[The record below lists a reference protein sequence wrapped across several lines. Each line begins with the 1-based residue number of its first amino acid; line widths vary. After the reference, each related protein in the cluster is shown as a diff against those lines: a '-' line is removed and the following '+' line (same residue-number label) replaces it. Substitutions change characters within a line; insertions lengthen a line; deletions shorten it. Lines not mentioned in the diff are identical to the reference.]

1 MLNMKL
7 LLSIRFL
14 QRQLVQAMC
23 GSLVRCLVVLFMLLA
38 GCVMAQPVVLPQPQ
52 QPQVMTLPLTI
63 DGMVHQVVT
72 HVYKPSGSGPFPLVI
87 FSHGRAPLQADRD
100 KLQYPVLIGHANYWL
115 RKGVAVVAPVR
126 PGYGATGGA
135 DRENSL
141 TRWSGSTCIS
151 DPDFTQVGR
160 HASAVVAAVHG
171 WAVGQPWVRTDRILL
186 AGQSVGG
193 LTAIAA
199 SALNLPGVLASV
211 NFAGGAGG
219 NPVASPG
226 SSCKP
231 ENLTRTYAAYGKLVK
246 IPSLWLYAENDQYW
260 GADAPQ
266 RWYAAF
272 SAGGS
277 DAALVQTGPLPE
289 HDGHSLL
296 AFGGRLWSVPLNAFV
311 LKTGLLEP

>member
-1 MLNMKL
+1 
-7 LLSIRFL
+7 
-14 QRQLVQAMC
+14 
-23 GSLVRCLVVLFMLLA
+23 MLLT
-38 GCVMAQPVVLPQPQ
+38 GSVMAQPVVPPQPQ

-63 DGMVHQVVT
+63 DGTVHQVVT
-72 HVYKPSGSGPFPLVI
+72 HVYKPSGTGPFPLVI

-126 PGYGATGGA
+126 PGYGETGGA

-141 TRWSGSTCIS
+141 TRWSGSTCTS

-160 HASAVVAAVHG
+160 NASAVVAAVHG
-171 WAVGQPWVRTDRILL
+171 WAVQQPWVRTDRILL

-219 NPVASPG
+219 NPAASPG

-277 DAALVQTGPLPE
+277 DSALVQTSPLPE

>member
-1 MLNMKL
+1 
-7 LLSIRFL
+7 
-14 QRQLVQAMC
+14 
-23 GSLVRCLVVLFMLLA
+23 
-38 GCVMAQPVVLPQPQ
+38 
-52 QPQVMTLPLTI
+52 MTLPLTI
-63 DGMVHQVVT
+63 DGTTYQVVT
-72 HVYKPSGSGPFPLVI
+72 HVYKPQGVRPFPLVI
-87 FSHGRAPLQADRD
+87 FSHGRAPLQADR
-100 KLQYPVLIGHANYWL
+100 
-115 RKGVAVVAPVR
+115 
-126 PGYGATGGA
+126 
-135 DRENSL
+135 ENSL
-141 TRWSGSTCIS
+141 TRWSGSICTS

-160 HASAVVAAVHG
+160 NASAVVVAVHG
-171 WAVGQPWVRTDRILL
+171 WAVQQPWVRTDRILL

-219 NPVASPG
+219 NPAASPG
-226 SSCKP
+226 NSCKP
-231 ENLTRTYAAYGKLVK
+231 ENLTRTYASYGKLVK
-246 IPSLWLYAENDQYW
+246 IPSLWLYAENDQDW

-277 DAALVQTGPLPE
+277 DATLVQTGPLPE

-296 AFGGRLWSVPLNAFV
+296 TFGGRLWSVPLNAFV

>member
-1 MLNMKL
+1 MKL
-7 LLSIRFL
+7 LVSMRFL
-14 QRQLVQAMC
+14 QRQLVQAVC
-23 GSLVRCLVVLFMLLA
+23 GSLGLRLVTLFMLLA
-38 GCVMAQPVVLPQPQ
+38 GSVMAQPAVPQR
-52 QPQVMTLPLTI
+52 PQVMILPLTI
-63 DGMVHQVVT
+63 DGTVHQVVT
-72 HVYKPSGSGPFPLVI
+72 HVYKPSGTGPFPLVI

-126 PGYGATGGA
+126 PGYGETGGA

-141 TRWSGSTCIS
+141 TRWSGSTCTS

-160 HASAVVAAVHG
+160 NASAVVVAVHG
-171 WAVGQPWVRTDRILL
+171 WAVQQPWVRTDRILL
-186 AGQSVGG
+186 EGQSVGG

-219 NPVASPG
+219 NPAASPG

-231 ENLTRTYAAYGKLVK
+231 ENLTRTYASYGKLVK

-296 AFGGRLWSVPLNAFV
+296 TFGGRLWSVPLNAFV

>member
-1 MLNMKL
+1 MKL
-7 LLSIRFL
+7 LVSMRFL
-14 QRQLVQAMC
+14 QRQLVQAVC
-23 GSLVRCLVVLFMLLA
+23 GSLGLRLVTLFMLLA
-38 GCVMAQPVVLPQPQ
+38 GSVMAQPAVPQR
-52 QPQVMTLPLTI
+52 PQVMTLPLTI
-63 DGMVHQVVT
+63 DGTVHQVVT
-72 HVYKPSGSGPFPLVI
+72 HVYKPSGTGPFPLVI
-87 FSHGRAPLQADRD
+87 FSHGREPLQADRD

-126 PGYGATGGA
+126 PGYGETGGA

-141 TRWSGSTCIS
+141 TRWSGSTCTS

-160 HASAVVAAVHG
+160 NASAVVVAVHG
-171 WAVGQPWVRTDRILL
+171 WAVQQPWVRTDRILL
-186 AGQSVGG
+186 EGQSVGG

-199 SALNLPGVLASV
+199 SALNLLGVLASV

-219 NPVASPG
+219 NPAASPG

-231 ENLTRTYAAYGKLVK
+231 ENLTRTYASYGKLVK

-296 AFGGRLWSVPLNAFV
+296 TFGGRLWSVPLNAFV

>member
-1 MLNMKL
+1 MKL
-7 LLSIRFL
+7 LVLMRFS
-14 QRQLVQAMC
+14 QRQLVPAV
-23 GSLVRCLVVLFMLLA
+23 GRSLGLRLVILFMLLA
-38 GCVMAQPVVLPQPQ
+38 GSVMAQPAVLPQPQ
-52 QPQVMTLPLTI
+52 QPQVMVLPLTI
-63 DGMVHQVVT
+63 DGTVYHVVT
-72 HVYKPSGSGPFPLVI
+72 HVYKPSGTGPFPLVV

-126 PGYGATGGA
+126 PGYGETGGA

-160 HASAVVAAVHG
+160 NASAVVAAVHG
-171 WAVGQPWVRTDRILL
+171 WAVQQPWVRTDRILL

-219 NPVASPG
+219 NPAASPG

-246 IPSLWLYAENDQYW
+246 VPSLWLYAENDQYW

-311 LKTGLLEP
+311 VKTGLLEP

>member
-1 MLNMKL
+1 MKL
-7 LLSIRFL
+7 LVLMRFL
-14 QRQLVQAMC
+14 QGQLVPAV
-23 GSLVRCLVVLFMLLA
+23 GGLFGRRLVALFMLLT
-38 GCVMAQPVVLPQPQ
+38 GSVMAQPVVPPQPQ

-63 DGMVHQVVT
+63 DGTVHQVVT
-72 HVYKPSGSGPFPLVI
+72 HVYKPSGTGPFPLVI

-126 PGYGATGGA
+126 PGYGETGGA

-141 TRWSGSTCIS
+141 TRWSGSTCTS

-160 HASAVVAAVHG
+160 NASAVVVAVHG
-171 WAVGQPWVRTDRILL
+171 WAVQQPWVRTDRILL

-219 NPVASPG
+219 NPAASPG

>member
-1 MLNMKL
+1 MFNMKSL
-7 LLSIRFL
+7 ISRRFSQCQLAPAAGRSLSKR
-14 QRQLVQAMC
+14 
-23 GSLVRCLVVLFMLLA
+23 LVVLFMLLA
-38 GCVMAQPVVLPQPQ
+38 GSVMAQPVVLSPPQ
-52 QPQVMTLPLTI
+52 QPQVMTLPLTV
-63 DGMVHQVVT
+63 DGTVHQVVT
-72 HVYKPSGSGPFPLVI
+72 HVYKPSGNGPFPLVI

-219 NPVASPG
+219 NPGASPG

>member
-1 MLNMKL
+1 MKL
-7 LLSIRFL
+7 LVLMRFL
-14 QRQLVQAMC
+14 QGQLVPAV
-23 GSLVRCLVVLFMLLA
+23 GGLFGRRLVALFMLLT
-38 GCVMAQPVVLPQPQ
+38 GSVMAQPVVPPQPQ

-63 DGMVHQVVT
+63 DGTVHQVVT
-72 HVYKPSGSGPFPLVI
+72 HVYKPSGTGPFPLVI

-126 PGYGATGGA
+126 PGYGETGGA

-141 TRWSGSTCIS
+141 TRWSGSICIS

-160 HASAVVAAVHG
+160 NASAVVAAVHG
-171 WAVGQPWVRTDRILL
+171 WAVQQPWVRTDRILL

-219 NPVASPG
+219 NPAASPG

>member
-1 MLNMKL
+1 MKL
-7 LLSIRFL
+7 LVLMRFS
-14 QRQLVQAMC
+14 QRQLVPAV
-23 GSLVRCLVVLFMLLA
+23 GRSLGLRLVILFMLLA
-38 GCVMAQPVVLPQPQ
+38 GSVMAQPAVLPQPQ
-52 QPQVMTLPLTI
+52 QPQVMVLPLTI
-63 DGMVHQVVT
+63 DGTVYQVVT
-72 HVYKPSGSGPFPLVI
+72 HVYKPSGTGPFPLVV

-115 RKGVAVVAPVR
+115 RKGVAVIAPVR
-126 PGYGATGGA
+126 PGYGETGGA

-160 HASAVVAAVHG
+160 NASAVVAAVHG
-171 WAVGQPWVRTDRILL
+171 WAVQQPWVRTDRILL

-219 NPVASPG
+219 NPAASPG

-246 IPSLWLYAENDQYW
+246 VPSLWLYAENDLYW

-311 LKTGLLEP
+311 VKTGLLEP

>member
-1 MLNMKL
+1 MTL
-7 LLSIRFL
+7 LGPTRFFWRVRVKAMRALVGFSAAALLTLSCL
-14 QRQLVQAMC
+14 LC
-23 GSLVRCLVVLFMLLA
+23 GVAS
-38 GCVMAQPVVLPQPQ
+38 AQPAAQ
-52 QPQVMTLPLTI
+52 QRPEIMTLPLTI
-63 DGMVHQVVT
+63 DGTVYRVVT
-72 HVYKPSGSGPFPLVI
+72 HVYKPQGIGPFPLVI

-126 PGYGATGGA
+126 PGYGETGGA

-141 TRWSGSTCIS
+141 TRWSGSICIS

-160 HASAVVAAVHG
+160 NASAVVVAVHG
-171 WAVGQPWVRTDRILL
+171 WAVQQPWVRTDRILL
-186 AGQSVGG
+186 EGQSVGG

-219 NPVASPG
+219 NPAASPG

-231 ENLTRTYAAYGKLVK
+231 ENLTRTYAFYGKLVK

-296 AFGGRLWSVPLNAFV
+296 TFGGRLWSVPLNAFV

>member
-1 MLNMKL
+1 MFNMKSL
-7 LLSIRFL
+7 ISRRFSQCQLAPAAGRSLSKR
-14 QRQLVQAMC
+14 LVA
-23 GSLVRCLVVLFMLLA
+23 LFMLLA
-38 GCVMAQPVVLPQPQ
+38 GSVMAQPVVLSPPQ
-52 QPQVMTLPLTI
+52 QPQIMTLPLTI
-63 DGMVHQVVT
+63 DGTVHQVVT
-72 HVYKPSGSGPFPLVI
+72 HVYKPSGTGPFPLVI

-126 PGYGATGGA
+126 PGYGATGGV

-160 HASAVVAAVHG
+160 NASAVVAAVHG

-219 NPVASPG
+219 NPAASPG

-231 ENLTRTYAAYGKLVK
+231 ENLTKTYAAYGKLVK

-296 AFGGRLWSVPLNAFV
+296 TFGGRLWSVPLNAFV

>member
-1 MLNMKL
+1 MKL
-7 LLSIRFL
+7 LVLMRFL
-14 QRQLVQAMC
+14 QGQLVPAV
-23 GSLVRCLVVLFMLLA
+23 GGLFGRRLVALFMLLT
-38 GCVMAQPVVLPQPQ
+38 GSVMAQPVVPPQPQ

-63 DGMVHQVVT
+63 DGTVHQVVT
-72 HVYKPSGSGPFPLVI
+72 HVYKPSGTGPFPLVI

-126 PGYGATGGA
+126 PGYGETGGA

-141 TRWSGSTCIS
+141 TRWSGSICIS

-160 HASAVVAAVHG
+160 NASAVVVAVHG
-171 WAVGQPWVRTDRILL
+171 WAVQQPWVRTDRILL

-219 NPVASPG
+219 NPAASPG

>member
-1 MLNMKL
+1 MKL
-7 LLSIRFL
+7 LVLMRFS
-14 QRQLVQAMC
+14 QRQLVPAV
-23 GSLVRCLVVLFMLLA
+23 GRSLGLRLVTLFMLLA
-38 GCVMAQPVVLPQPQ
+38 GSVMAQPAVLPQPQ
-52 QPQVMTLPLTI
+52 QPQVMVLPLTI
-63 DGMVHQVVT
+63 DGTVYQVVT
-72 HVYKPSGSGPFPLVI
+72 HVYKPSGTGPFPLVV

-126 PGYGATGGA
+126 PGYGETGGA

-160 HASAVVAAVHG
+160 NASAVVAAVHG
-171 WAVGQPWVRTDRILL
+171 WAVQQPWVRTDRILL

-219 NPVASPG
+219 NPAASPG

-246 IPSLWLYAENDQYW
+246 VPSLWLYAENDQYW

-311 LKTGLLEP
+311 VKTGLLEP

>member
-1 MLNMKL
+1 MTLWVSMQ
-7 LLSIRFL
+7 FL
-14 QRQLVQAMC
+14 RCPLVKAVR
-23 GSLVRCLVVLFMLLA
+23 GLFGLYLAILVMLLA
-38 GCVMAQPVVLPQPQ
+38 GSVMAQPAVPQRPE
-52 QPQVMTLPLTI
+52 VMTLPLTI
-63 DGMVHQVVT
+63 DGTVHQVVT

-100 KLQYPVLIGHANYWL
+100 KLQYPVLVGHANYWL

-126 PGYGATGGA
+126 PGYGQTGGA

-141 TRWSGSTCIS
+141 TRWSVSTCTS

-160 HASAVVAAVHG
+160 NASEVVVAVHG
-171 WAVGQPWVRTDRILL
+171 WAMQQPWIRADRILL
-186 AGQSVGG
+186 EGQSVGG
-193 LTAIAA
+193 LTTIAA
-199 SALNLPGVLASV
+199 SALNLPGVVGGV

-219 NPVASPG
+219 NPAASPG
-226 SSCKP
+226 NSCKP
-231 ENLTRTYAAYGKLVK
+231 DNLTRTYAGYGKLVK

-266 RWYAAF
+266 RWHAAF

-296 AFGGRLWSVPLNAFV
+296 AFGGRLWSVPLDAFV
-311 LKTGLLEP
+311 RKTGLLEP

>member
-1 MLNMKL
+1 MKL
-7 LLSIRFL
+7 LVSMRFL
-14 QRQLVQAMC
+14 QRQLVQAVC
-23 GSLVRCLVVLFMLLA
+23 GSLGLRLVTLFMLLA
-38 GCVMAQPVVLPQPQ
+38 GSVMAQPAVPQR
-52 QPQVMTLPLTI
+52 PQVMILPLTI
-63 DGMVHQVVT
+63 DGTVHQVVT
-72 HVYKPSGSGPFPLVI
+72 HVYKPSGTGPFPLVI

-126 PGYGATGGA
+126 PGYGETGGA

-141 TRWSGSTCIS
+141 TRWSGSTCTS

-160 HASAVVAAVHG
+160 NASAVVVAVHG
-171 WAVGQPWVRTDRILL
+171 WAVQQSWVRTDRILL
-186 AGQSVGG
+186 EGQSVGG

-219 NPVASPG
+219 NPAASPG

-231 ENLTRTYAAYGKLVK
+231 ENLTRTYASYGKLVK

-296 AFGGRLWSVPLNAFV
+296 TFGGRLWSVPLNAFV

>member
-1 MLNMKL
+1 MTLPGPT
-7 LLSIRFL
+7 RFFW
-14 QRQLVQAMC
+14 RACVEAMC
-23 GSLVRCLVVLFMLLA
+23 ASVCLSAAALLTLLCLLCGVA
-38 GCVMAQPVVLPQPQ
+38 SAQPAAQ
-52 QPQVMTLPLTI
+52 QRPEIMTLPLTI
-63 DGMVHQVVT
+63 DGTTYQVVT
-72 HVYKPSGSGPFPLVI
+72 HVYKPQGAWPFPLVI

-126 PGYGATGGA
+126 PGYGETGGA

-141 TRWSGSTCIS
+141 TRWSGSTCTS

-160 HASAVVAAVHG
+160 NASAVVAAVHG
-171 WAVGQPWVRTDRILL
+171 WAVQQPWVRTDRILL

-193 LTAIAA
+193 LTALAT

-219 NPVASPG
+219 NPTASPG

-231 ENLTRTYAAYGKLVK
+231 ENLTRTYASYGKLVK

-296 AFGGRLWSVPLNAFV
+296 TFGGRLWSVPLNAFV